1 MSFVSLFFKKLK
13 EKIGFRIMTKDEYEL
28 FLKEKRKSCFNSNM
42 LGHSITSS
50 AIDRSNVESNS
61 INPATGLP
69 ISGGVDVGGNPYG
82 VDLSSSFESTNPA
95 TGLPMS
101 GGLDVGGNPYGV
113 DLNSSFNHS
122 FQDLSN
128 SYHNDFHHD

>member
-1 MSFVSLFFKKLK
+1 
-13 EKIGFRIMTKDEYEL
+13 MTKDEYEL

-82 VDLSSSFESTNPA
+82 LDLSSSFESTNPA

-113 DLNSSFNHS
+113 DLSSSFDYS

>member
-1 MSFVSLFFKKLK
+1 MSFISSFLKKLK

-42 LGHSITSS
+42 LSHSITSS
-50 AIDRSNVESNS
+50 DIDRSNIESNS

-69 ISGGVDVGGNPYG
+69 ISGMIDIGENPYG
-82 VDLSSSFESTNPA
+82 EDLSSSFEETNLA

-101 GGLDVGGNPYGV
+101 GGVDVVGNPYGA
-113 DLNSSFNHS
+113 D
-122 FQDLSN
+122 
-128 SYHNDFHHD
+128 